1 MRRRRRYHKII
12 KKKPTVKTPGKVMP
26 GKLQQKAAMN
36 DETVYSEPMT
46 ATSGTA
52 TSEESVE
59 KNEKPAETEERNTF
73 SPEQSKNTEEERE
86 EETESQNETN
96 VHGDVCFPLVSSH
109 IHGDEVK
116 TTGLLVSPN
125 GCGFMQTAAMPRNLR
140 VSAKRA
146 APMIAAAHRGILRNL
161 AAKELQRK
169 VAEAFVTRARQG
181 DQNAMAMIAM
191 ARDNAK
197 RGIPQ
202 AVTAVQ
208 HMQDFITKN
217 PVKSGVFGMEEC
229 KCVRLDGQNAVQLAN
244 GPSLTNSRIRNVG
257 ASFGEDADIMFKG
270 LRNWQTEHDKKHE
283 KLAQALSAMQRDILK
298 IGRTLGMARAIQI
311 VRHPNG
317 NIAAYSP
324 SAAWE
329 LDE

>member
-1 MRRRRRYHKII
+1 MRRRRYHKIVN
-12 KKKPTVKTPGKVMP
+12 KKKKTTAKVP
-26 GKLQQKAAMN
+26 VSAKPSTAESN
-36 DETVYSEPMT
+36 FIEPSESQSSSESVPAQT
-46 ATSGTA
+46 TNTQSNEAEQPANSNQTKP
-52 TSEESVE
+52 SEE
-59 KNEKPAETEERNTF
+59 
-73 SPEQSKNTEEERE
+73 TEEERE
-86 EETESQNETN
+86 EVAVEPQEETPATN
-96 VHGDVCFPLVSSH
+96 VHGDICFPLVSSH
-109 IHGDEVK
+109 FHGEKID
-116 TTGLLVSPN
+116 TTGLLVSSN
-125 GCGFMQTAAMPRNLR
+125 GCGFLHTNAMPRNLR
-140 VSAKRA
+140 IPVKRA

-169 VAEAFVTRARQG
+169 VSEAFVTRARQG

-191 ARDNAK
+191 ARDNAN

-202 AVTAVQ
+202 AITAVQ
-208 HMQDFITKN
+208 YMQDFITKN
-217 PVKSGVFGMEEC
+217 PVKMGVFGMEDC
-229 KCVRLDGQNAVQLAN
+229 KCVKFDGQNAVRIAN

-270 LRNWQTEHDKKHE
+270 LRNWQTEHDKIHE
-283 KLAQALSAMQRDILK
+283 NLAQTLSSMQRDILK

-317 NIAAYSP
+317 KIAAYSP